1 METNETIL
9 TRKAVGLDDRKALG
23 KVSDLRVDCDTLG
36 VCHYIVSSA
45 STNSSLVLPFEKAL
59 AVGDTFMTV
68 QSRNDFLPLSDEALG
83 IVNDGFRLVG
93 SEVYSKTGNRL
104 GIVASYGFDPVF
116 GKVTELVLDSKA
128 TFAADQLVFFSPEFV
143 FVDDGERTAAE
154 LRSADIAADQAEEE
168 VEAVPE
174 AESAQLEELE
184 EEFEEEFEESEEES
198 EEESDEDE
206 PEEELEEEPVEAQ
219 PELADEDAELVIF
232 LLGQTTAEDVVSADG
247 EFMVPRGTVLTSEML
262 DEARAHD
269 ALLLLTM
276 SVDA

>member
-9 TRKAVGLDDRKALG
+9 TRKAVGLDDRKTLG
-23 KVSDLRVDCDTLG
+23 KVSDLRVDCDALG
-36 VCHYIVSSA
+36 VCHYIVNSA

-68 QSRNDFLPLSDEALG
+68 QSRSDFLPVSDEAVS
-83 IVNDGFRLVG
+83 IVNDGFKLVG

-104 GIVASYGFDPVF
+104 GVVASYGFDPVF
-116 GKVTELVLDSKA
+116 GKVTELVLDSEA
-128 TFAADQLVFFSPEFV
+128 TFASDQFVFFAPEFV
-143 FVDDGERTAAE
+143 FVDDGEQTAAE
-154 LRSADIAADQAEEE
+154 QRSAGVGADRVEDEDDAAPAVEPVCSEAAE
-168 VEAVPE
+168 VE
-174 AESAQLEELE
+174 
-184 EEFEEEFEESEEES
+184 
-198 EEESDEDE
+198 E
-206 PEEELEEEPVEAQ
+206 PPAEAQ
-219 PELADEDAELVIF
+219 PDSADEDAELVVF

-247 EFMVPRGTVLTSEML
+247 AFAVSRGTVLTSDIL